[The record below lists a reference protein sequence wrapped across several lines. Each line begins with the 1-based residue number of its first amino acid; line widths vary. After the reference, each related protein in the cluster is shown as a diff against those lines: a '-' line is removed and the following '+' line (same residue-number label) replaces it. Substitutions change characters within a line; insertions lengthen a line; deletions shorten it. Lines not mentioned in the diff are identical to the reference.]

1 MKTAITFLIV
11 NGIFWIFG
19 KIAAIEFGDIV
30 DIVNF
35 GFVVWVF
42 VYDHKKHREEKI
54 NDYRMSWYKSFD
66 TAKNLENF
74 RNILDSTEENL
85 TRLSKS
91 LSKKQNRNI
100 RLYTKKSSEEFNRV
114 LVEKRKLKTILSC
127 ISSEDGKKIARIFIE
142 FQDELYEFINA
153 GTSHGAIR
161 ENEINIML
169 DGMEQK
175 LTTMLYNTGLRF
187 V

>member
-85 TRLSKS
+85 NRLYKS

-100 RLYTKKSSEEFNRV
+100 R
-114 LVEKRKLKTILSC
+114 
-127 ISSEDGKKIARIFIE
+127 
-142 FQDELYEFINA
+142 
-153 GTSHGAIR
+153 
-161 ENEINIML
+161 M
-169 DGMEQK
+169 
-175 LTTMLYNTGLRF
+175 
-187 V
+187 